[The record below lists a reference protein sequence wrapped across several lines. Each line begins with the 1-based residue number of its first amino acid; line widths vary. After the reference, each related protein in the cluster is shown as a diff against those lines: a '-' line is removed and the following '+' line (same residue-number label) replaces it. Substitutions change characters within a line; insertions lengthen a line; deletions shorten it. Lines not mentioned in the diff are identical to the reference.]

1 MGENAPAA
9 EGGGRGSGPLIMGPR
24 AGRRLRD
31 DRGVALIEAALIT
44 PLFFLLTFSIVE
56 FGAVFYAYLALEN
69 GVSLA
74 TRYAVTGN
82 LLDDPANPGTPL
94 SRQDSIKTAMR
105 LSTPTLTIDDAM
117 FTFSHSSPGGGA
129 WVGGTGGP
137 NDIERVTINYT
148 WRFFTPLFWAF
159 FPPDG
164 QLTLRVD
171 SAMKNEP
178 ANVVGIP

>member
-1 MGENAPAA
+1 
-9 EGGGRGSGPLIMGPR
+9 
-24 AGRRLRD
+24 
-31 DRGVALIEAALIT
+31 VALIEAALIT

-82 LLDDPANPGTPL
+82 LLDDPASPGTPL
-94 SRQDSIKTAMR
+94 SRQESIKAAMR
-105 LSTPTLTIDDAM
+105 QSTPTLTIDDSM
-117 FTFSHSSPGGGA
+117 FSFSHASPGGGG
-129 WVGGTGGP
+129 WVGGSGGP
-137 NDIERVTINYT
+137 NDIERVTVDYT
-148 WRFFTPLFWAF
+148 WKFFTPLFWAF

-164 QLTLRVD
+164 ELNLRVD

-178 ANVVGIP
+178 MNEMATP